1 MATKDNNWR
10 IFNWMMIFND
20 LTLQRCK
27 KIKFLERIIFRKD
40 ISVGILGFHDFLCIF
55 ENIFK

>member
-1 MATKDNNWR
+1 MNAMATKDNNWR

-40 ISVGILGFHDFLCIF
+40 ILVCS
-55 ENIFK
+55 